1 MQGQGE
7 HVLRGKISALIIFI
21 SYYSLT
27 YPSGKVI
34 FPVPA
39 GEPCENCL
47 HCLTEM
53 GIGVK
58 MNSIV
63 SVIPTQCTYSG
74 IGGIGATSIKDDLA
88 RRRKESEERNNAWK
102 AFVESIRSKLTVKQ
116 VVDGVRSGGDLM
128 FDYVLLV
135 LTAE

>member
-1 MQGQGE
+1 MFSVIIILQGLRRIAEEAESRTRCLVQGQGE

-21 SYYSLT
+21 SYYSP

-39 GEPCENCL
+39 GESCENCL

-63 SVIPTQCTYSG
+63 
-74 IGGIGATSIKDDLA
+74 
-88 RRRKESEERNNAWK
+88 R
-102 AFVESIRSKLTVKQ
+102 
-116 VVDGVRSGGDLM
+116 
-128 FDYVLLV
+128 
-135 LTAE
+135 